1 MVTEV
6 TKNQASGVRLP
17 ASGAAFEQAAARNL
31 RPKAESP
38 EPCFLLHRVFC
49 RPARQPLDPLR
60 NWWMRREHTSQ
71 AHSQERLNNKKMRSR
86 WSGLQR
92 EPFGVG
98 VELGQ
103 GARQSVGI
111 AREMGSGLVRLILAG
126 ARNRQ
131 LDQHSRNWRQNQHD

>member
-92 EPFGVG
+92 ELFGVG

-103 GARQSVGI
+103 GTRQSIGVTGEV
-111 AREMGSGLVRLILAG
+111 RSSFVRLVLTG
-126 ARNRQ
+126 TRNRK
-131 LDQHSRNWRQNQHD
+131 LNENGRNRRQNQHD